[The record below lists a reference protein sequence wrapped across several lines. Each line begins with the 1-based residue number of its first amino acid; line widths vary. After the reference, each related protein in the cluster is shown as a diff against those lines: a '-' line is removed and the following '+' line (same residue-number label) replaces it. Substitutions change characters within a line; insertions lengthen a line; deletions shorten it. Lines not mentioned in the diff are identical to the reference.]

1 MKQYDPMILSVQF
14 IEFNYIVLL
23 LNGKRPIDVAIE
35 LDLSSNDVENIL
47 QEYWVLT
54 GLDDLALA
62 YVEIKNH
69 LALFIRLFH
78 VLKKNKLINQ
88 NFMY

>member
-62 YVEIKNH
+62 YVEIKI
-69 LALFIRLFH
+69 ALFIRLFH